1 MIETV
6 QGDLLTADVDMI
18 VQQCNC
24 ITKSALGLSQSIKT
38 ILKVD
43 PYGHRRLQKG
53 KRNCAIEED
62 QDKPGTAKVY
72 DRSGPNH
79 GLGGSCPNHGLGGS
93 CPRSGPRYVACLFA
107 QYRPGKP
114 SLSVC
119 WRGPNSTGNG
129 NDADEDAQEDSF
141 KQRLIWFEHSLQDLT
156 KVLVEISND
165 RKEIF
170 KVAFPYLIGCGLA
183 GGRWDDYKNAIESW
197 ALSLKDKANIQ
208 VFLFQKS
215 C

>member
-1 MIETV
+1 MTETV
-6 QGDLLTADVDMI
+6 QADLLTADVDMI

-72 DRSGPNH
+72 DRFFNANLGPESSYNHESGPR
-79 GLGGSCPNHGLGGS
+79 
-93 CPRSGPRYVACLFA
+93 PRPRYVACLFA

-114 SLSVC
+114 SL
-119 WRGPNSTGNG
+119 
-129 NDADEDAQEDSF
+129 QEDNFKQDNF

-156 KVLVEISND
+156 NFLIEISH
-165 RKEIF
+165 KENLDTI
-170 KVAFPYLIGCGLA
+170 KVAFPYMIGCGLA
-183 GGRWDDYKNAIESW
+183 GGRWDDYINAIESW
-197 ALSLKDKANIQ
+197 TLSLKDKVNIK
-208 VFLFQKS
+208 VLIFQKS
-215 C
+215 